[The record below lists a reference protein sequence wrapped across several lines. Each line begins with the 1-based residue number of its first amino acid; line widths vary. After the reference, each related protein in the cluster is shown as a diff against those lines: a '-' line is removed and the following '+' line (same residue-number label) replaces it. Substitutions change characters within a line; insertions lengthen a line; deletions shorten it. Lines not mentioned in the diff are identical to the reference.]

1 MPNHKEKQSFEK
13 PAPAAYPVHELIRRR
28 WSPRAFTGQ
37 SVDRYQL
44 AQLFEAARWAPSSS
58 NEQPWTFLIAERGT
72 AGWQKLFDTLVP
84 FNQAWAKAAPMLVL
98 GLARKTFAANNNPN
112 RFALYDLGQAVGKL
126 LVQATALG
134 LSVHQMAGFDAEK
147 ARTAFGIPE
156 NYEVGS
162 MMTIGH
168 AAHPESLSEQL
179 REREVAPRTRN
190 PIESFVFEEELG
202 RPAEFPPDG
211 RR

>member
-1 MPNHKEKQSFEK
+1 MPNHNSEESHEK
-13 PAPAAYPVHELIRRR
+13 PAPAAYPIHEHIARR
-28 WSPRAFTGQ
+28 WSPRAYTGQ
-37 SVDRYQL
+37 PVDRYQL

-58 NEQPWTFLIAERGT
+58 NEQPWAFLIAERGT

-84 FNQAWAKAAPMLVL
+84 FNQGWVKSAPLLVL

-112 RFALYDLGQAVGKL
+112 KFALYDLGQAVGGL
-126 LVQATALG
+126 LEQATALG

-162 MMTIGH
+162 MMTIGF
-168 AAHPESLSEQL
+168 AADPDSLSGQL

-190 PIESFVFEEELG
+190 PIESFVFEEEIG
-202 RPAEFPPDG
+202 RPAEFRAADG
-211 RR
+211 R